1 MRALVSFIREPV
13 VVPRKSWSIRHLLNM
28 AIFHQSKSWTRNRD
42 KTGRLLND
50 CVPSFDAAPNIL
62 TKLLWSNVHRED
74 WGVHAGRQS
83 WPQNKW
89 GRESSLF
96 SPGPTYWMCCRGKGG
111 RFFHLICLVHT
122 HYILE
127 IMPGENLSCFREIL
141 NQTELP
147 VRHLVPVSVKS
158 DWFLH
163 FSLLICPKA
172 LLSNKR

>member
-1 MRALVSFIREPV
+1 MVQCPQGGSRGACRQTELATKQVGEGVVLVFTRP
-13 VVPRKSWSIRHLLNM
+13 HLLDVL
-28 AIFHQSKSWTRNRD
+28 S
-42 KTGRLLND
+42 
-50 CVPSFDAAPNIL
+50 
-62 TKLLWSNVHRED
+62 
-74 WGVHAGRQS
+74 
-83 WPQNKW
+83 
-89 GRESSLF
+89 
-96 SPGPTYWMCCRGKGG
+96 GKGG
-111 RFFHLICLVHT
+111 GFFHLSCLVHT

>member
-1 MRALVSFIREPV
+1 MVQCPQGESRGACRQTELATKQVGEGVVLVFTRP
-13 VVPRKSWSIRHLLNM
+13 HLLDVL
-28 AIFHQSKSWTRNRD
+28 SR
-42 KTGRLLND
+42 
-50 CVPSFDAAPNIL
+50 
-62 TKLLWSNVHRED
+62 
-74 WGVHAGRQS
+74 
-83 WPQNKW
+83 
-89 GRESSLF
+89 
-96 SPGPTYWMCCRGKGG
+96 KGG
-111 RFFHLICLVHT
+111 RVLPSELPCS